1 MLGDN
6 LKRSN
11 TRGTRKHEFKELRVD
26 AVPSDR
32 LDLNSQLATPL
43 KRHKNDYLGGSSPVN
58 IPLEQDDNT
67 PKYRGTLYS
76 PQLKRKDYA
85 ENGGGSGT
93 ATGLGNGGGGSG
105 LTPKLERQMSKRSS
119 KNRREKT

>member
-1 MLGDN
+1 MRGGTVANLNNLTSEGNINPMLGDN

-11 TRGTRKHEFKELRVD
+11 TRGTRKHEFKELIVD

-58 IPLEQDDNT
+58 IPLD
-67 PKYRGTLYS
+67 
-76 PQLKRKDYA
+76 
-85 ENGGGSGT
+85 
-93 ATGLGNGGGGSG
+93 
-105 LTPKLERQMSKRSS
+105 
-119 KNRREKT
+119 